1 MFKERGRED
10 RHNQPAPRT
19 PLMSRI
25 GAGWKEFRS
34 EGVTLAEHKHQILLL
49 LLGGQV
55 KEDRMHRPFI
65 VAALLPLLTI
75 VNLANTK
82 AEEIIRVGLIQMNAR
97 LYDKQYNLAR
107 AESLIREAAAR
118 GAKIVCTPEAAVQ
131 GYARV
136 DLPPGTPADSPR
148 ILAEREKILAAAET
162 IPGPAT
168 NRFATLAEELGIWIV
183 FGMDENRGGRLFNT
197 AILMNPQG
205 QILGTYSKVHLQNWM
220 LASGVSHGDGFPVW
234 EVEIGGV
241 RTKVGIELCYD
252 IQHPEGTLELALG
265 GAEIVFN
272 PYCTDDFSRPL
283 LVHLYQTRALEN
295 RLFIV
300 RVNYGAP
307 RNSGTSSIM
316 DFEGSTQDELDNAE
330 GVLVG
335 ALNLTALRK
344 VRNEWNPVYGLPNR
358 YPAGYKRLRM
368 ER

>member
-1 MFKERGRED
+1 
-10 RHNQPAPRT
+10 
-19 PLMSRI
+19 
-25 GAGWKEFRS
+25 
-34 EGVTLAEHKHQILLL
+34 
-49 LLGGQV
+49 
-55 KEDRMHRPFI
+55 MHRPFRFAMM
-65 VAALLPLLTI
+65 VLLLTAI
-75 VNLANTK
+75 NLAAAK
-82 AEEIIRVGLIQMNAR
+82 AEETIRVGLIQMNAR
-97 LYDKQYNLAR
+97 LYDKPYNLAR
-107 AESLIREAAAR
+107 AESLIRQAAAR

-136 DLPPGTPADSPR
+136 DLPPGTLADAPQ
-148 ILAEREKILAAAET
+148 ILAQREKILAAAET

-168 NRFATLAEELGIWIV
+168 NRFASLAKELGIWIV
-183 FGMDENRGGRLFNT
+183 FGMDENRGGKLFNT

-205 QILGTYSKVHLQNWM
+205 QIVGTYSKVHLQNWM
-220 LASGVSHGDGFPVW
+220 LASGVSHGDSFPVW

-241 RTKVGIELCYD
+241 KTKLGIEICYD
-252 IQHPEGTLELALG
+252 IQHPEASLELALG

-295 RLFIV
+295 RLYIV

-307 RNSGTSSIM
+307 RNSGTSSII

-335 ALNLTALRK
+335 DLDLTALRK

-358 YPAGYKRLRM
+358 YPAAYKRLRT
-368 ER
+368 EK